1 MRKTSPFRKLCSVAM
16 LLLLALAP
24 LSQAFAALQ
33 ENTGRI
39 QGIVKDSSGAVI
51 SGAKVTATSPTAV
64 RPFEATTDSS
74 GFYVFPKL
82 PVGTYTISAGLQGFK
97 TVNKEQVSLELGKEL
112 SLEI

>member
-97 TVNKEQVSLELGKEL
+97 TVNKEKVSLELGK
-112 SLEI
+112 